1 MDFDATHKGQRGN
14 RAKNVTRRP
23 DDDEDETG
31 QFLWERVKASVSPLP
46 RRKPS
51 GPAHKTAG
59 PVKYQKAAPALRPR
73 DFIDRP
79 MVGRPSAQRVK
90 RAKPPA
96 LPEDRSSHKKVRRG
110 QIEAQARLDLHG
122 KRHDEARAYLLRR
135 LDEYAHE
142 HIRCVLV
149 ITGRGIRDEG
159 VLRTGLPNWM
169 AEGVFR
175 ALVSGYAP
183 AHTRHGGKGAW
194 YIFLRKVL

>member
-1 MDFDATHKGQRGN
+1 VTH
-14 RAKNVTRRP
+14 RP
-23 DDDEDETG
+23 DDDEDEAG
-31 QFLWERVKASVSPLP
+31 QTLWERVKATISPLP
-46 RRKPS
+46 QRKPS

-59 PVKYQKAAPALRPR
+59 PVKRQKVTPALRPR

-79 MVGRPSAQRVK
+79 AQARPRRTPAI
-90 RAKPPA
+90 KPPA
-96 LPEDRSSHKKVRRG
+96 PPEDRSTHKKVRRG
-110 QIEAQARLDLHG
+110 QVQAQARIDLHG

-135 LDEYAHE
+135 LEEHADEHL
-142 HIRCVLV
+142 RCVLV

-169 AEGVFR
+169 VEGVFR

-194 YIFLRKVL
+194 YIFLRKTP

>member
-1 MDFDATHKGQRGN
+1 VTH
-14 RAKNVTRRP
+14 RP
-23 DDDEDETG
+23 DDDDDETG
-31 QFLWERVKASVSPLP
+31 QTLWERVKASISPLP
-46 RRKPS
+46 RRKSS

-59 PVKYQKAAPALRPR
+59 PVKYQKATPALRPR
-73 DFIDRP
+73 DFIDRLAP
-79 MVGRPSAQRVK
+79 ARPRPKSI
-90 RAKPPA
+90 KPPA
-96 LPEDRSSHKKVRRG
+96 PPEDRSTQKKVRRG
-110 QIEAQARLDLHG
+110 QVETQARIDLHG

-135 LDEYAHE
+135 LEEHADE

-169 AEGVFR
+169 GERVFR

-194 YIFLRKVL
+194 YIFLRKRK

>member
-1 MDFDATHKGQRGN
+1 MS
-14 RAKNVTRRP
+14 RRP

-31 QFLWERVKASVSPLP
+31 QFLWEQVKASVSPLA

-59 PVKYQKAAPALRPR
+59 PVRYQRAAPALRPR

-79 MVGRPSAQRVK
+79 VMARPRHTSAIK
-90 RAKPPA
+90 SPA
-96 LPEDRSSHKKVRRG
+96 PPEDRSSHKKVRRG
-110 QIEAQARLDLHG
+110 QVQAQARIDLHG

-135 LDEYAHE
+135 LEECAYE

-169 AEGVFR
+169 GEGVFR
-175 ALVSGYAP
+175 TLVSGYAP

-194 YIFLRKVL
+194 YIFLRKTP